1 MTGLHREPEDLGRG
15 GGPHQLRREP
25 EQRAHARRGRV
36 RSRLW
41 IRALFNTSADCPTNA
56 LSTSTR
62 SSTTVEDPST
72 STTPNASP
80 SCVIGKIPSETP
92 TVPWIGKLTGCCVR
106 KAVRRLLDRRRPEPS
121 SGPSLTITR
130 SRPAASGTATRTVAE
145 APPAAARIQRA
156 HDVAARTT
164 SNRCGARLDV
174 RKRTCLR
181 AHRADQ
187 TCACS
192 SPVERDTE
200 SGTRSV
206 FLSMAYVEFPTEVPA
221 SVPR

>member
-1 MTGLHREPEDLGRG
+1 MV
-15 GGPHQLRREP
+15 
-25 EQRAHARRGRV
+25 AHTNSDASRSSALMPARV
-36 RSRLW
+36 RSVSLW
-41 IRALFNTSADCPTNA
+41 IRALFNTSADCPTKA
-56 LSTSTR
+56 FSTSTR

-72 STTPNASP
+72 STTPKASP

-92 TVPWIGKLTGCCVR
+92 TVPWIGRLTGCCVR

-156 HDVAARTT
+156 HDVAASTT

-187 TCACS
+187 TWRLFF
-192 SPVERDTE
+192 PG
-200 SGTRSV
+200 GTRHRV
-206 FLSMAYVEFPTEVPA
+206 WNTLCVPVNGLRGTPYR
-221 SVPR
+221 STRECPPIVV